1 MTGLENTL
9 RVMAANAMEMIR
21 SIDEPKGLVEALHW
35 ADRDL
40 MRTWEQDEL
49 RKMQE
54 EGIRSPFTQWRARN
68 EEVLEEG
75 LNSGQLYEEL
85 RRLGHSRHTR
95 LNRDQEQ
102 AGGEWEPDEWIR
114 TSVWI
119 LEEIGGGHQERVA
132 NLRSVGLRIY
142 PSVYTA

>member
-1 MTGLENTL
+1 M
-9 RVMAANAMEMIR
+9 
-21 SIDEPKGLVEALHW
+21 
-35 ADRDL
+35 
-40 MRTWEQDEL
+40 
-49 RKMQE
+49 
-54 EGIRSPFTQWRARN
+54 N

-75 LNSGQLYEEL
+75 LDLGPLYEEL

-102 AGGEWEPDEWIR
+102 VGGEWKPDEWIL

-119 LEEIGGGHQERVA
+119 LEEIGVGRQEGVA